1 MAMVAMRA
9 TERNSKSWE
18 ARSTAIRRGSDSLRS
33 LSRAER
39 EAVVGLE
46 VKKRDTSASATATR
60 STSVWAGAATC
71 TQGAEGCIGASESDA
86 VARDRRTIFPS
97 DEMTSTLS
105 CVTVSGVESVYV
117 DSIRSG
123 PARVRQEAINGRPI
137 VAGKWPGARS
147 RIVVSRLRRANN
159 SRSRSR

>member
-33 LSRAER
+33 FSRAER

-60 STSVWAGAATC
+60 STSVWAGAAAC
-71 TQGAEGCIGASESDA
+71 TQGAEGYIGASESDA
-86 VARDRRTIFPS
+86 VARVRRTIFPS

-123 PARVRQEAINGRPI
+123 PARVRQEASMLGCRF
-137 VAGKWPGARS
+137 ALHFRK
-147 RIVVSRLRRANN
+147 
-159 SRSRSR
+159 